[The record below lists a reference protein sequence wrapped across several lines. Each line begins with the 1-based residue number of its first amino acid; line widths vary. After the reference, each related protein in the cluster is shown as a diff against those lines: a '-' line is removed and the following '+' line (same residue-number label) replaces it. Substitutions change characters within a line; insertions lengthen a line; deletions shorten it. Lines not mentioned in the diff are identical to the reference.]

1 MAAKTAR
8 TKQAKGGKKPKVDRV
23 TMDVIEN
30 ALRNA
35 RYEMDATLFRTSVSP
50 SIREQHDE
58 FPIIADPQGRML
70 VGQFGS
76 WLGDL
81 LGSFADPIEEGDVIF
96 TNDPYLC
103 GGTISHL
110 NDWLIQ
116 MPVHHEGRLVGW
128 TSMFGHQND
137 TGGPVPSSLPT
148 DATTIFG
155 EAIRIP
161 PFKLYERGVL
171 NETAL
176 NIILANVRQP
186 EFNRAD
192 LMGIVAGCRTGAQR
206 VQDLCARFGT
216 PTYLA
221 ATQALLDRTYNA
233 FKQMIMQVI
242 PEEPQ
247 DFEDFVDDDGRG
259 FGPYKVK
266 VTIYRKGEKAYFDY
280 TGTDPQSEGPINYY
294 LNEHL
299 LKMFIGVYLI
309 MTHDPQILF
318 NDGFYPL
325 VEINIPKG
333 TLLKPEH
340 PAALGCRTHLLGRQ
354 FDILGGALCKKA
366 PQFLTGAGWGSSPH
380 MIYSGYDEEGNWFNA
395 FEIGFGGIP
404 GRPFADGLDGHAMWP
419 LFTNQPAELMETY
432 YPLRIEAYTSVIDSG
447 GAGYHRGGNGLLKV
461 YHFLAEGEISIHD
474 DRWLTYQWGVNG
486 GSPAARGKKWL
497 KRKDGSIEPVA
508 SKCDHVKVFPGD
520 ELYYQTWGAGG
531 YGDPLTREP
540 ERVQKDVRF
549 RLVSVEKARNEY
561 GVAIDASSFK
571 IDQAATEKLRAELA
585 ARRGA
590 PKPFDFGPPM
600 AEILRNC
607 KAETG
612 LEPPKPPV
620 FKKHIARMPIFKP
633 KPAGARLVPNDVYDK
648 AFGKKKR
655 RSA

>member
-1 MAAKTAR
+1 MAKANKKSHKSSKKAAGKT
-8 TKQAKGGKKPKVDRV
+8 KKVKIDPI

-30 ALRNA
+30 ALKNA

-58 FPIIADPQGRML
+58 FPIIADPEGRML

-81 LGSFADPIEEGDVIF
+81 KNHFPDSIDENDVIF
-96 TNDPYLC
+96 TNDPYMC

-116 MPVHHEGRLVGW
+116 MPIHYKGRLVGW

-155 EAIRIP
+155 EALRIP
-161 PFKLYERGVL
+161 PFKLYEGGIL
-171 NETAL
+171 NDVAL

-186 EFNRAD
+186 EMNRAD
-192 LMGIVAGCRTGAQR
+192 LMALVAACRTGAQR
-206 VQDLCARFGT
+206 IRDLCERFGT
-216 PTYLA
+216 DTYLA
-221 ATQALLDRTYNA
+221 GTQALMQRTYNA
-233 FKQMIMQVI
+233 MKALISQVI

-247 DFEDFVDDDGRG
+247 DFEDYVDDDGRG

-266 VTIYRKGEKAYFDY
+266 VTIWRKGEKAYFDY

-309 MTHDPQILF
+309 MTHDPWILF

-325 VEINIPKG
+325 VDIHIPEG
-333 TLLKPEH
+333 TMLKPHH
-340 PAALGCRTHLLGRQ
+340 PAALSCRTHLLGRQ

-380 MIYSGYDEEGNWFNA
+380 MIYSGYDAEGKWFNA

-404 GRPFADGLDGHAMWP
+404 ARPFADGMDGHAMWP

-432 YPLRIEAYTSVIDSG
+432 YPMRVEAYTSVIDSG

-461 YHFLAEGEISIHD
+461 YHFLAEGEVSIHD

-486 GSPAARGKKWL
+486 GSKAMRGKKWR
-497 KRKDGSIEPVA
+497 KRVDGSSEYVP

-520 ELYYQTWGAGG
+520 ELFCQTWGAGG
-531 YGDPLTREP
+531 YGDPLTRETA
-540 ERVQKDVRF
+540 RVQKDVRF
-549 RLVSVEKARNEY
+549 RLVSPQKAHDEY
-561 GVAIDASSFK
+561 GVVIDAKTFVV
-571 IDQAATEKLRAELA
+571 DEEATKKLRAEIA
-585 ARRGA
+585 SKRGPA
-590 PKPFDFGPPM
+590 VPFDMGPPL
-600 AEILRNC
+600 AEILKNC

-612 LEPPKPPV
+612 LEPPQPPV
-620 FKKHIARMPIFKP
+620 FKKIAKMPIYKSKP
-633 KPAGARLVPNDVYDK
+633 SMSKLVL
-648 AFGKKKR
+648 KKR
-655 RSA
+655 VA

>member
-1 MAAKTAR
+1 MAKANKKSHKSSKPSAAKTKR
-8 TKQAKGGKKPKVDRV
+8 VKVDPI

-30 ALRNA
+30 ALKNA

-58 FPIIADPQGRML
+58 FPIIADPEGRML

-81 LGSFADPIEEGDVIF
+81 KNHFPDPIDENDVIF
-96 TNDPYLC
+96 TNDPYMC

-116 MPVHHEGRLVGW
+116 MPIHYKGRLVGW

-155 EAIRIP
+155 EALRIP
-161 PFKLYERGVL
+161 PFKLYEAGIL
-171 NETAL
+171 NDVAL

-186 EFNRAD
+186 EMNRAD
-192 LMGIVAGCRTGAQR
+192 LMALVAACRTGAQR
-206 VQDLCARFGT
+206 IRDLCERFGT
-216 PTYLA
+216 DVYLA
-221 ATQALLDRTYNA
+221 GTQALMQRTYNA
-233 FKQMIMQVI
+233 MKALISQVI

-247 DFEDFVDDDGRG
+247 DFEDYVDDDGRG

-266 VTIYRKGEKAYFDY
+266 LTIWRKGEKAYFDY

-309 MTHDPQILF
+309 MTHDPWILF

-325 VEINIPKG
+325 VDIHIPEG
-333 TLLKPEH
+333 TMLKPHH
-340 PAALGCRTHLLGRQ
+340 PAALSCRTHLLGRQ

-380 MIYSGYDEEGNWFNA
+380 MIYSGYDEEGKWFNA

-404 GRPFADGLDGHAMWP
+404 ARPFADGMDGHAMWP

-432 YPLRIEAYTSVIDSG
+432 YPMRVEAYTSVIDSG

-461 YHFLAEGEISIHD
+461 YHFLAEGEVSIHD

-486 GSPAARGKKWL
+486 GSKAMRGKKWL
-497 KRKDGSIEPVA
+497 KRVDGSIEYVP

-520 ELYYQTWGAGG
+520 ELFYQTWGAGG
-531 YGDPLTREP
+531 YGDPLTRETA
-540 ERVQKDVRF
+540 RVQKDVRF
-549 RLVSVEKARNEY
+549 RLVSPEKARDEY
-561 GVAIDASSFK
+561 GVVIDAKTFVV
-571 IDQAATEKLRAELA
+571 DEEATKKLRADIA
-585 ARRGA
+585 SKRGPA
-590 PKPFDFGPPM
+590 VPFDMGPPL
-600 AEILRNC
+600 AEILKNC

-612 LEPPKPPV
+612 LEPPQPPV
-620 FKKHIARMPIFKP
+620 FKKIAKMPIYKSKP
-633 KPAGARLVPNDVYDK
+633 SMSKLVL
-648 AFGKKKR
+648 KKR
-655 RSA
+655 VA